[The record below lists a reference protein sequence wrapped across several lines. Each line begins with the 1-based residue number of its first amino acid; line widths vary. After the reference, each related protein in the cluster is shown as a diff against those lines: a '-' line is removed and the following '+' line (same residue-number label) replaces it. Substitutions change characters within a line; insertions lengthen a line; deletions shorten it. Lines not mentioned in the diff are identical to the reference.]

1 MKTPVSRIQQRAK
14 AGLAFPG
21 LALLL
26 VASTLLAACASM
38 AEREARLPL
47 PTAPDSAT
55 EARYRSGRSLYV
67 RKCALCHDLF
77 EPNEFGAH
85 EWPAYVKRYGP
96 RAGLNTDQR
105 ADVVAYL
112 QAASKP

>member
-1 MKTPVSRIQQRAK
+1 VKIPVSYIQQRAK
-14 AGLAFPG
+14 AGLALPG

-26 VASTLLAACASM
+26 VASCLLAACASM

-55 EARYRSGRSLYV
+55 DARYRQGRSLYV

-77 EPNEFGAH
+77 EPTEFSAH

-96 RAGLNTDQR
+96 RAGLSAVQRTD
-105 ADVVAYL
+105 VTAYL
-112 QAASKP
+112 QAASKH